1 MLYIKTKLSEGITLT
16 IPIYNDEIYT
26 KCPGCGVEH
35 AVEPEIIAHILNE
48 GECLESTSVYCEKC
62 SKKETAKMAEIKTAI
77 EQGAMTLNKARIT
90 SGLEPIDDHA
100 ANVLVKKA

>member
-62 SKKETAKMAEIKTAI
+62 SKKETAARIATAQKAI
-77 EQGAMTLNKARIT
+77 TLNGRIQAIN
-90 SGLEPIDDHA
+90 PIQSEIHNA
-100 ANVLVKKA
+100 TQ